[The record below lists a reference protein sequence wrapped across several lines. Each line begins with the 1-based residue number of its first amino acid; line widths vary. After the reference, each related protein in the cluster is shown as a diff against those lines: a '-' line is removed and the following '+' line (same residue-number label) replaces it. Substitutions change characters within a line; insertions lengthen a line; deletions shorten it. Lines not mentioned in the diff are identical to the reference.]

1 MGNRFVIF
9 LVTLVWGLAISPLV
23 LASTTFTYQ
32 GKLNQGATPFSGT
45 ADLQF
50 ELYPVP
56 EGTDAPIGVNLLS
69 NHPIE
74 NGLFQVEL
82 DFGDVFDGSDRFL
95 AVLVDGELLGPRQ
108 QIHAVPMAMHA
119 LNGSRWSMDSSSI
132 YFNSGGVG
140 IGTSTPSA
148 SLQVVNSGIFGHP
161 DNTASGLNSFVSG
174 GDDAG
179 TISDP
184 NSASGSYSFVAGGL
198 RNSASGHRSFVAG
211 GFANSASGDGSVAMG
226 AMANADHPG
235 TFVWNSAPAAI
246 SSSGPNQFIVNP
258 AGGAGFGTVP
268 TDFFEI
274 GAAIDE
280 PGEPDFGHGAFRVH
294 INGDTRLRLHG
305 NGGLA
310 VGSSYNVSGVPERG
324 LRVQGHTI
332 LHSIYDP
339 IGTSA
344 PLCRAT
350 DGGQLTSCSSSS
362 VRYKRDIA
370 EIDQAGELLAR
381 LRPVSFR
388 WQTDGSEDFG
398 LIAEE
403 VAEIEPRLVL
413 HDADGRV
420 DGVKYRYL
428 GPLLIKAYQEQ
439 QQTLVSRDAEIAAL
453 KDQLVMQ
460 YEDMAQRLAVL
471 EGLLVEEAR
480 QLAGGQ
486 P

>member
-1 MGNRFVIF
+1 MGNRFAIF

-56 EGTDAPIGVNLLS
+56 EGPDAPIGVNLLS
-69 NHPIE
+69 DHPIE

-82 DFGDVFDGSDRFL
+82 DFGDVFDGSDRYL

-148 SLQVVNSGIFGHP
+148 SLQVVNSAIFGHSE
-161 DNTASGLNSFVSG
+161 NTAVGLHSFVSG
-174 GDDAG
+174 GADPGTFTNPNNAAG
-179 TISDP
+179 D
-184 NSASGSYSFVAGGL
+184 YSFVAGGF
-198 RNSASGHRSFVAG
+198 R
-211 GFANSASGDGSVAMG
+211 NSASGDGSFVGGGFGSSANGTGSIAMG
-226 AMANADHPG
+226 TFAIAEHTG
-235 TFVWNSAPAAI
+235 TFVWNGTGSSI
-246 SSSGPNQFIVNP
+246 SSSAPNQFIVNP

-280 PGEPDFGHGAFRVH
+280 PGEPGFGHGAFRVH
-294 INGDTRLRLHG
+294 INGNTRLRLHG

-310 VGSSYNVSGVPERG
+310 VGSSYNASGVPENG
-324 LRVQGHTI
+324 LRVQGHAI
-332 LHSIYDP
+332 LHSVYDP
-339 IGTSA
+339 VGTSA
-344 PLCRAT
+344 PLCRTT
-350 DGGQLTSCSSSS
+350 DGGHLTSCSSSS
-362 VRYKRDIA
+362 ARYKRDIA
-370 EIDQAGELLAR
+370 DIDQAGELLAR

-388 WQTDGSEDFG
+388 WRTDGSEDFG

-413 HDADGRV
+413 HDADGRI

-439 QQTLVSRDAEIAAL
+439 QRAWASRDAEIAAL
-453 KDQLVMQ
+453 KEQLVAQHEEMT
-460 YEDMAQRLAVL
+460 QRLAVL
-471 EGLLVEEAR
+471 EHLLIEENR